1 MILTVMLLL
10 AIAAFICCVASALGK
25 CPLWISVVLLC
36 IIELLHSV
44 PLGR

>member
-1 MILTVMLLL
+1 MITVTLLL

-25 CPLWISVVLLC
+25 CPDWVWGILLS
-36 IIELLHSV
+36 IIALLHSV